1 MGVGGGGWMDESAGG
16 LGRWMCAGYGLWSG
30 VGWVTFFDDLGEEGG
45 RKGYGLW
52 SGVWGLVGWGWHDL
66 L

>member
-1 MGVGGGGWMDESAGG
+1 
-16 LGRWMCAGYGLWSG
+16 MCAGYGLWSG